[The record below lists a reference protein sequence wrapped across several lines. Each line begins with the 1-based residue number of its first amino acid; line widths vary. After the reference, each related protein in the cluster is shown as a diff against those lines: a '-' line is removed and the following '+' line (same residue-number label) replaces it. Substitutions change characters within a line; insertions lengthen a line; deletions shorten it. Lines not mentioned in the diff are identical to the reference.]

1 MQPKRITLQRAL
13 NQQPEREIVRSTTK
27 LTVVPGPVVDI
38 SQSLSNH
45 SSAAKTFAAEEF
57 ETTDFRSM
65 DFALPDYI
73 DARVVQLTGA
83 RAAVPS
89 ISVDEAS
96 VYQLAKRGLDIVV
109 AVGLLILVSP
119 ILLLLAV
126 LVKMTSKGPVFF
138 AHRRLGLDGKEFY
151 CLKFRTMIA
160 DAEERLRNDPQLRR
174 RFEEKFKL
182 DDDPRITRLGAFLRR
197 TSLDELPQLLH
208 VFRGEMSLVGP
219 RPIITDELGKYSI
232 YAHKLLSVKPGLSG
246 LWQVCGRSDT
256 TYPQRVLMDMHYI
269 DHRSF
274 KLDCRLLLLTAS
286 AVIRKSGAC

>member
-1 MQPKRITLQRAL
+1 MLR
-13 NQQPEREIVRSTTK
+13 
-27 LTVVPGPVVDI
+27 
-38 SQSLSNH
+38 
-45 SSAAKTFAAEEF
+45 
-57 ETTDFRSM
+57 
-65 DFALPDYI
+65 
-73 DARVVQLTGA
+73 
-83 RAAVPS
+83 
-89 ISVDEAS
+89 
-96 VYQLAKRGLDIVV
+96 
-109 AVGLLILVSP
+109 
-119 ILLLLAV
+119 
-126 LVKMTSKGPVFF
+126 
-138 AHRRLGLDGKEFY
+138 Y
-151 CLKFRTMIA
+151 CLALDLK
-160 DAEERLRNDPQLRR
+160 NDPQLRR

-232 YAHKLLSVKPGLSG
+232 YAHKLLGVKPGLSG

-274 KLDCRLLLLTAS
+274 KLDCRLLVRTAA